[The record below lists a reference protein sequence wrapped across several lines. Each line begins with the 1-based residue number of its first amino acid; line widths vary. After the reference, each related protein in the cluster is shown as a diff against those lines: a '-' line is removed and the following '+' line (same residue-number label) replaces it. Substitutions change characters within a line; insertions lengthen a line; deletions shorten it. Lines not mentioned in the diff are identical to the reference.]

1 VIPLPEIKVTDKTI
15 PVLESLGVCLN
26 SMIELQMQAY
36 PSVWSSDER
45 REEAEKHL
53 FGRSPSGPAVAA
65 SPSNRFAF
73 RPSGHP
79 SVSQEIDNG

>member
-1 VIPLPEIKVTDKTI
+1 MIPLPEIKVTDKTI

-26 SMIELQMQAY
+26 RMIELQMQAY
-36 PSVWSSDER
+36 PNCWDDAER

-65 SPSNRFAF
+65 SPSSCFAS
-73 RPSGHP
+73 RPSGLP
-79 SVSQEIDNG
+79 SVSQQEN